1 MTEPFLHLI
10 SINSASG
17 VPIYR
22 QLIDQIKQAIR
33 MKLLQPEQQLP
44 SVRVLSSQL
53 GVNPMTISKAYN
65 QLELEGCVIRQRG
78 IGMIIAPHSDSE
90 LPAEI
95 LHALEQFISV
105 SVKHNLS
112 QQEIMT
118 LLQQA
123 LSLSNQGQ

>member
-1 MTEPFLHLI
+1 MTDPFLHLI

-33 MKLLQPEQQLP
+33 MKLLQPEQHLP
-44 SVRVLSSQL
+44 SVRILSSQL

-78 IGMIIAPHSDSE
+78 IGMIIAPHSDDE
-90 LPAEI
+90 LPSDI
-95 LHALEQFISV
+95 QHALEQFITV
-105 SVKHNLS
+105 SVEHNLS
-112 QQEIMT
+112 QQEMMT

-123 LSLSNQGQ
+123 LSLSKKGQ

>member
-1 MTEPFLHLI
+1 MTDPFLHLI

-22 QLIDQIKQAIR
+22 QLIDQIKQAIL

-78 IGMIIAPHSDSE
+78 IGMIIAPHAGNE
-90 LPAEI
+90 LPSEI
-95 LHALEQFISV
+95 QHALEQFITV

-112 QQEIMT
+112 QQEMMT

-123 LSLSNQGQ
+123 LSLSKKGQ

>member
-1 MTEPFLHLI
+1 MTDPFLHLI

-22 QLIDQIKQAIR
+22 QLIDQIKQAIL

-78 IGMIIAPHSDSE
+78 IGMIIAPHSGNE
-90 LPAEI
+90 LAFEI
-95 LHALEQFISV
+95 QHALEQFITV

-112 QQEIMT
+112 QQEMMT

-123 LSLSNQGQ
+123 LSLSKKGQ